1 MNSAIW
7 ININILLVPDL
18 RREREG
24 YKKDRSIEDNH
35 EADSTI
41 QY

>member
-7 ININILLVPDL
+7 ININVLLVPDL
-18 RREREG
+18 RREKGKEE
-24 YKKDRSIEDNH
+24 YRSIEENH